1 MSRCCSLLTR
11 NGPAGG
17 LGVLV
22 WLVTAVT
29 MGFVL
34 SKKAQEG
41 IGAAAGDE
49 IAPSKA
55 WGTNRSR
62 DVPIS
67 QLLLNLLAAVTWR
80 TSACFQH
87 LPTLGGSQAWEKIA
101 IAVTP

>member
-41 IGAAAGDE
+41 IGAAGGNE
-49 IAPSKA
+49 TAPSKA

>member
-49 IAPSKA
+49 TAPSKA

-67 QLLLNLLAAVTWR
+67 SQQSLREPQPAFS
-80 TSACFQH
+80 TSPPWGEAR
-87 LPTLGGSQAWEKIA
+87 LGRKS
-101 IAVTP
+101 PSL